1 MSYLGRLIGRDDA
14 AAIKRYESLLRNA
27 PPEKAEEVH
36 IAAFARL
43 TARQRD
49 LMFAQIA
56 DRAAGRRRLWDERW
70 SEILADAIMSA
81 FTSYAVGLGV
91 LGPVTTNPSRGGAD
105 SA

>member
-1 MSYLGRLIGRDDA
+1 MSYLGRLTGRDDA
-14 AAIKRYESLLRNA
+14 AAIKRYEILLRNA

-49 LMFAQIA
+49 LMFAQIK
-56 DRAAGRRRLWDERW
+56 DRAAARRRVWDGHW
-70 SEILADAIMSA
+70 AEILVGAIISA
-81 FTSYAVGLGV
+81 FTSYALGLGV
-91 LGPVTTNPSRGGAD
+91 LGAVTTDPDRGGAD

>member
-1 MSYLGRLIGRDDA
+1 MSYLRRLIGRDDV

-27 PPEKAEEVH
+27 PAERAEEVH
-36 IAAFARL
+36 LAAFARL

-56 DRAAGRRRLWDERW
+56 NRAAVRRRVWDDRW
-70 SEILADAIMSA
+70 AEILADAIISA
-81 FTSYAVGLGV
+81 FASYAVGLGV
-91 LGPVTTNPSRGGAD
+91 LGAVATNPDRGGAD